1 MKILVVSDTHG
12 SLRGMEA
19 AIKEEGRVDWIMHL
33 GDVDRQEDE
42 IAALA
47 AVADS
52 RLACIKGNNDY
63 YSPLSAELMLEI
75 CGYKIWMTHGH
86 RYEPYTGTAALKN
99 TGIFKGVDIVM
110 YGHTHIPSVEID
122 RESKITVINPGSIS
136 QPRQPGRQPSYIVM
150 EAEEGKEPSYEIK
163 YLDKELAV
171 RSFWF

>member
-12 SLRGMEA
+12 SLKGMEA
-19 AIKEEGRVDWIMHL
+19 AIKAEGKIDWILHM

-47 AVADS
+47 GRS
-52 RLACIKGNNDY
+52 MLACVKGNNDY
-63 YSPLSAELMLEI
+63 YSQLSGELMLEI

-86 RYEPYTGTAALKN
+86 RYNPYSGTDALKN
-99 TGIFKGVDIVM
+99 TGMLKGADIVM
-110 YGHTHIPSVEID
+110 YGHTHVPAVEVD
-122 RESKITVINPGSIS
+122 EENKITIINPGSVS
-136 QPRQPGRQPSYIVM
+136 QPRQLGRQPSYIIM
-150 EAEEGKEPSYEIK
+150 ELEEGKTPSYEIK